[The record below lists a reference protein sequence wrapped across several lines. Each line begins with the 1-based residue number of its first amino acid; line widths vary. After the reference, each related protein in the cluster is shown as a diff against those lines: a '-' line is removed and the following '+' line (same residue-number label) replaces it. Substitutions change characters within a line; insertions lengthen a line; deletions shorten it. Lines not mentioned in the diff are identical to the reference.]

1 MIMTRADDTER
12 AVALNSLKQT
22 ETDFDV
28 TTPENFG
35 ADKRTRLT
43 IFAAGI
49 SGNAANPDVS
59 NDVLINGV
67 VQPNYAESV
76 ALEARLGDGR
86 VISLPVEFAGAQGTL
101 PGLDQVNVVLPPG
114 LQGAGAVQLTLII
127 GGQRSNAPTIVI
139 R

>member
-1 MIMTRADDTER
+1 MILTRADEPGQ
-12 AVALNSLKQT
+12 AVALNSVKQT
-22 ETDFDV
+22 ESDFEV

-35 ADKRTRLT
+35 TDKRTRLT
-43 IFAAGI
+43 IFATGI
-49 SGNAANPDVS
+49 SGTAANSDVS

-67 VQPNYAESV
+67 VQPNFAESV
-76 ALEARLGDGR
+76 AIEARLGDGS

-114 LQGAGAVQLTLII
+114 LQGAGVIQLTLII
-127 GGQRSNAPTIVI
+127 GGQRSNAPTIIV

>member
-1 MIMTRADDTER
+1 MIMTRADDTGR
-12 AVALNSLKQT
+12 AVALNSVKQT
-22 ETDFDV
+22 ENDFEV

-43 IFAAGI
+43 IFATGI
-49 SGNAANPDVS
+49 SGTAVNSDVS

-67 VQPNYAESV
+67 VQPNFAESV
-76 ALEARLGDGR
+76 AIEARLANGS

-114 LQGAGAVQLTLII
+114 LQGAGVVQLTLVI
-127 GGQRSNAPTIVI
+127 GGQRSNAPTITV